1 MKEGET
7 IEEYYQEID
16 EIVAKLVGVDQIV
29 DEEEL
34 IYIVRNGLP
43 LNQAS
48 FVSNFGADLFYGP
61 RPTYGELVECMQA
74 EDFWRLFK
82 RRDVH
87 EEALLTSHFHCSSH
101 WDSFRHNS
109 CSNCLDWSQCPLS
122 QSSSQTAKPI
132 DNCNYCGKVSHQEVD
147 CNLKK
152 VKEQINQLQ
161 LWALAMRKPRQAHL
175 VEHMPHDVTD
185 HSKEESENSSSQ
197 EVNLTSYK
205 EPPKWL
211 FDLGTSNHMTCDCS
225 TLDKFS
231 PSSSK
236 FGIFMV
242 SGAHLGIAEKGAII
256 LDQNKVT
263 NVFYVPSV
271 TKKIKNW
278 QDY

>member
-1 MKEGET
+1 
-7 IEEYYQEID
+7 
-16 EIVAKLVGVDQIV
+16 
-29 DEEEL
+29 
-34 IYIVRNGLP
+34 
-43 LNQAS
+43 
-48 FVSNFGADLFYGP
+48 
-61 RPTYGELVECMQA
+61 
-74 EDFWRLFK
+74 
-82 RRDVH
+82 
-87 EEALLTSHFHCSSH
+87 
-101 WDSFRHNS
+101 
-109 CSNCLDWSQCPLS
+109 
-122 QSSSQTAKPI
+122 
-132 DNCNYCGKVSHQEVD
+132 
-147 CNLKK
+147 
-152 VKEQINQLQ
+152 
-161 LWALAMRKPRQAHL
+161 
-175 VEHMPHDVTD
+175 MPHDVTD